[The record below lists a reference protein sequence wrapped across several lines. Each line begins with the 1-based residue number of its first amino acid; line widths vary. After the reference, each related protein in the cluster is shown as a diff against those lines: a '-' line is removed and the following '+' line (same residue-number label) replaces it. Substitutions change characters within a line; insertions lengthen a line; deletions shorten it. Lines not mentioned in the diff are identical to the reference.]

1 MYKYLVLFIL
11 LLSHTF
17 VSINA
22 EAGNFAI
29 SPGRPTDYEM
39 RSLPPYCKVKFK
51 FGMNRKNPLVTYI
64 SHLEDRIFVNLITL
78 KIN

>member
-22 EAGNFAI
+22 EAGNFKILPAK
-29 SPGRPTDYEM
+29 PTDYEM
-39 RSLPPYCKVKFK
+39 NFLPSYCKVKYEY
-51 FGMNRKNPLVTYI
+51 GTNQKNPLVRKWLNI
-64 SHLEDRIFVNLITL
+64 LGQDFVHVHHH
-78 KIN
+78 

>member
-22 EAGNFAI
+22 EARDFKI
-29 SPGRPTDYEM
+29 SPARPTDYEM
-39 RSLPPYCKVKFK
+39 KFLPSYCKVKFK
-51 FGMNRKNPLVTYI
+51 YGMNRENPLVRKWLNI
-64 SHLEDRIFVNLITL
+64 LGQDFVHVHHY
-78 KIN
+78 